1 MATASLNPGVAN
13 LDAKKERAMKRWTL
27 LLVAAML
34 AMSAPAF
41 SPGPAFSED
50 KVVHFSSINGQTGQ
64 SAAYGSKVI
73 EGVNLAA
80 KTINDA
86 GGFNDKCGT
95 HYKLKIT
102 TGDMAN
108 SREQAVSLLRQA
120 VSDASVLAVIG
131 PSPSTGYVPMVPV
144 AGQLKIAVIATGSA
158 APIKEWNP
166 WAFRLNTVSKVA
178 APAVMRTL
186 KGKFDLKRVALI
198 YDVTQDGQRGEA
210 ELIRNAAKDVGYEV
224 AAFEAFRA
232 GDNDFRPQLSKIKA
246 AKPDWIGIY
255 GATPELAKVVN
266 QMAELGIKAG
276 MITGFGTFNDPVAWD
291 LTEGRVKSGYSWS
304 AYFALEDPARPEVG
318 KMVQAFKKEYGHD
331 PTLYSFYGWDAVHVF
346 VEAVRRACTAT
357 DREKF
362 RQALNTI
369 DNFAILSGN
378 ATFKNP
384 PDGENLTAA
393 VIVNQ
398 TTGRGAFEV
407 VK

>member
-1 MATASLNPGVAN
+1 
-13 LDAKKERAMKRWTL
+13 MKRFV
-27 LLVAAML
+27 LVALMFVAV
-34 AMSAPAF
+34 PA
-41 SPGPAFSED
+41 AAQE
-50 KVVHFSSINGQTGQ
+50 KVIHFSSINGQTGQ

-80 KTINDA
+80 KVIDDA
-86 GGFNDKCGT
+86 GGFADRCGSK
-95 HYKLKIT
+95 YKVKVT

-120 VSDASVLAVIG
+120 AADATVLAVVG

-144 AGQLKIAVIATGSA
+144 AGQLKIPVIATGSA

-166 WAFRLNTVSKVA
+166 WSFRLNTTSKVA
-178 APAVMRTL
+178 APGMMKTL
-186 KGKFDLKRVALI
+186 KTKFDTKHIALI

-210 ELIRNAAKDVGYEV
+210 ELIRNSAKEIGYDVV
-224 AAFEAFRA
+224 AFEAFRA

-246 AKPDWIGIY
+246 TKADWVAIY

-266 QMAELGIKAG
+266 QMAELGIKAN
-276 MITGFGTFNDPVAWD
+276 IVTGFGTFNDPVVWD
-291 LTEGRVKSGYSWS
+291 LTEGKVKGGYSWS
-304 AYFALEDPARPEVG
+304 AYFALEDPARPEIA
-318 KMVQAFKKEYGHD
+318 KMVQLYKKEYGHD
-331 PTLYSFYGWDAVHVF
+331 PTLYSFYGWDALNVY
-346 VEAVRRACTAT
+346 VEAAKRACTAT

-369 DNFAILSGN
+369 DNFTTLSGK

-384 PDGENLTAA
+384 PDGENLSAA

-398 TTGRGAFEV
+398 TTGRGMFEAL
-407 VK
+407 K

>member
-1 MATASLNPGVAN
+1 
-13 LDAKKERAMKRWTL
+13 MKRWIPL
-27 LLVAAML
+27 LLAAVL
-34 AMSAPAF
+34 AVTAPA
-41 SPGPAFSED
+41 SSQE

-64 SAAYGSKVI
+64 SAPYGSKVI

-86 GGFNDKCGT
+86 GGFSDKCGT
-95 HYKLKIT
+95 RYKLKIT

-120 VSDASVLAVIG
+120 AGDSTVLAVIA

-144 AGQLKIAVIATGSA
+144 AGQLKIPIIATGSA

-166 WAFRLNTVSKVA
+166 WAFRINTVSKVA
-178 APAVMRTL
+178 VPAFMRTL
-186 KGKFDLKRVALI
+186 KAKFDVKRIALI

-210 ELIRNAAKDVGYEV
+210 EFIRNAAKDVGYDV
-224 AAFEAFRA
+224 VAFEAFRA

-246 AKPDWIGIY
+246 TKPDWVGIY

-266 QMAELGIKAG
+266 QMTELAMKAEIF
-276 MITGFGTFNDPVAWD
+276 TGFGTFNDPVAWD
-291 LTEGRVKSGYSWS
+291 LTEGRVKGGYSWS
-304 AYFALEDPARPEVG
+304 AYFALEDPARPEVE
-318 KMVQAFKKEYGHD
+318 KMVQAYKKAYGHD
-331 PTLYSFYGWDAVHVF
+331 PTLYSFYGWDAVHVY
-346 VEAVRRACTAT
+346 VEAVKRACTVT

-369 DNFAILSGN
+369 DNVPGLSGK

-384 PDGENLTAA
+384 PEGENLTAA

-398 TTGRGAFEV
+398 TTGRGAFAPL
-407 VK
+407 K

>member
-1 MATASLNPGVAN
+1 VVARVNPAVN
-13 LDAKKERAMKRWTL
+13 KERVMTRFTP
-27 LLVAAML
+27 LLVATIVSMTTPAL
-34 AMSAPAF
+34 AQ
-41 SPGPAFSED
+41 D

-80 KTINDA
+80 KTINEA
-86 GGFNDKCGT
+86 GGFADKCGAR
-95 HYKLKIT
+95 YKVKIT

-120 VSDASVLAVIG
+120 ATDPSVLAVIG

-144 AGQLKIAVIATGSA
+144 AGQLKIPVMASGSA

-186 KGKFDLKRVALI
+186 KDKLDVKRVALV

-210 ELIRNAAKDVGYEV
+210 ELIKNSAKDLGYEII
-224 AAFEAFRA
+224 AFEAFRA

-291 LTEGRVKSGYSWS
+291 LTEGRVKGGYSWS
-304 AYFALEDPARPEVG
+304 AYFALEDPARPEIA
-318 KMVQAFKKEYGHD
+318 KMVQLYKKEYGHD
-331 PTLYSFYGWDAVHVF
+331 PTLYSFYGWDAVHVY
-346 VEAVRRACTAT
+346 VEATKRACTAT
-357 DREKF
+357 DRDKF

-369 DNFAILSGN
+369 DNVPTLSGK

-384 PDGENLTAA
+384 PDGENLSAA

-398 TTGRGAFEV
+398 TTGRGTFEP

>member
-1 MATASLNPGVAN
+1 
-13 LDAKKERAMKRWTL
+13 MKRFVL
-27 LLVAAML
+27 MVLVFAA
-34 AMSAPAF
+34 APAF
-41 SPGPAFSED
+41 AQE

-73 EGVNLAA
+73 EGVNLATKA
-80 KTINDA
+80 INEA
-86 GGFNDKCGT
+86 GGFSDRCGGKYT
-95 HYKLKIT
+95 VKVT

-120 VSDASVLAVIG
+120 AGDSTVLAVIA

-144 AGQLKIAVIATGSA
+144 AAQLKIPIMSTGSA

-166 WAFRLNTVSKVA
+166 WAFRLNTTSKAA
-178 APAVMRTL
+178 APGMMKAL
-186 KGKFDLKRVALI
+186 KTKLNLKQIALI

-210 ELIRNAAKDVGYEV
+210 ELIRNSAKEIGYDV

-246 AKPDWIGIY
+246 TKAEWLGIY

-266 QMAELGIKAG
+266 QMAELGIKASVV
-276 MITGFGTFNDPVAWD
+276 TGFGTFNDPVAWD
-291 LTEGRVKSGYSWS
+291 LTEGKVKGGYSWS
-304 AYFALEDPARPEVG
+304 AYFALDDPARPEIA
-318 KMVQAFKKEYGHD
+318 KMVQVYKKEYGHD
-331 PTLYSFYGWDAVHVF
+331 PTLYSFYGWDALHVY
-346 VEAVRRACTAT
+346 VEAAKRACTAT

-369 DNFAILSGN
+369 DNVPTLSGK

-384 PDGENLTAA
+384 PDGENLSAA

-398 TTGRGAFEV
+398 TTGRGTFEAL
-407 VK
+407 K

>member
-1 MATASLNPGVAN
+1 
-13 LDAKKERAMKRWTL
+13 MKRFVL
-27 LLVAAML
+27 AALMVVAL
-34 AMSAPAF
+34 PAV
-41 SPGPAFSED
+41 AQE

-80 KTINDA
+80 KAINDA
-86 GGFNDKCGT
+86 GGVADRCGGK
-95 HYKLKIT
+95 YKVKVT

-120 VSDASVLAVIG
+120 AADSTVLAVVG

-144 AGQLKIAVIATGSA
+144 AGQLKIPVIATGSA

-166 WAFRLNTVSKVA
+166 WAFRLNTTSKVA
-178 APAVMRTL
+178 APGMMKTL
-186 KGKFDLKRVALI
+186 KAKLDIKHVALI

-210 ELIRNAAKDVGYEV
+210 ELIRNSAKEIGYDV

-246 AKPDWIGIY
+246 SKADAIGIY

-266 QMAELGIKAG
+266 QMAELGIKAN
-276 MITGFGTFNDPVAWD
+276 IVTGFGTFNDPVVWD
-291 LTEGRVKSGYSWS
+291 LTEGKVKGGYSWS
-304 AYFALEDPARPEVG
+304 AYFALEDPARPDIA
-318 KMVQAFKKEYGHD
+318 KMVQIYKKEYGHD
-331 PTLYSFYGWDAVHVF
+331 PTLYSFYGWDALNVY
-346 VEAVRRACTAT
+346 VEAAKRACTAT

-369 DNFAILSGN
+369 ENFPTLSGK

-384 PDGENLTAA
+384 PDGENLSAA

-398 TTGRGAFEV
+398 TTGRGTFEAL
-407 VK
+407 K

>member
-1 MATASLNPGVAN
+1 
-13 LDAKKERAMKRWTL
+13 MKRWMSL
-27 LLVAAML
+27 LAAAIGAL
-34 AMSAPAF
+34 TVPAI
-41 SPGPAFSED
+41 AQD

-80 KTINDA
+80 KTITEA
-86 GGFNDKCGT
+86 GGFADKCNN

-120 VSDASVLAVIG
+120 ASDASVLAVIG

-144 AGQLKIAVIATGSA
+144 AGQLKIPVIATGSA

-178 APAVMRTL
+178 APAVMKSL
-186 KGKFDLKRVALI
+186 KAKFDVKRVALI

-210 ELIRNAAKDVGYEV
+210 ELIRNSAKEVGYEV
-224 AAFEAFRA
+224 VAFEAFRA

-246 AKPDWIGIY
+246 VKPDWIGVY
-255 GATPELAKVVN
+255 GPTPELTKIVN

-291 LTEGRVKSGYSWS
+291 LTEGRVKGGYSWS

-318 KMVQAFKKEYGHD
+318 QMVQAYKREYGHD
-331 PTLYSFYGWDAVHVF
+331 PTLYSFYGWDALHVY
-346 VEAVRRACTAT
+346 VEAAKRACTAT
-357 DREKF
+357 DRDRF
-362 RQALNTI
+362 RQALNSI
-369 DNFAILSGN
+369 DNFPTLSGK

-384 PDGENLTAA
+384 PDGENLSAA

-398 TTGRGAFEV
+398 TTGRGIFEAL
-407 VK
+407 K

>member
-1 MATASLNPGVAN
+1 
-13 LDAKKERAMKRWTL
+13 MKRFV
-27 LLVAAML
+27 LVALMLVAM
-34 AMSAPAF
+34 PAF
-41 SPGPAFSED
+41 AQE

-86 GGFNDKCGT
+86 GGFTDRCGGK
-95 HYKLKIT
+95 YKVKVT

-120 VSDASVLAVIG
+120 AADASVLAVIA

-144 AGQLKIAVIATGSA
+144 AGQLKIPIMSTGSA
-158 APIKEWNP
+158 APIKEWNA
-166 WAFRLNTVSKVA
+166 WSFRLNTTSKAA
-178 APAVMRTL
+178 APGMMKAL
-186 KGKFDLKRVALI
+186 KAKLDLKHVALI

-210 ELIRNAAKDVGYEV
+210 ELIRNSAKEIGYDVV
-224 AAFEAFRA
+224 AFEAFRA

-246 AKPDWIGIY
+246 TKADWIGIY

-266 QMAELGIKAG
+266 QMAELAIKAN
-276 MITGFGTFNDPVAWD
+276 IVTGFGTFNDPVVWD
-291 LTEGRVKSGYSWS
+291 LTEGKVKGGYSWS
-304 AYFALEDPARPEVG
+304 AYFALEDPARPDIA
-318 KMVQAFKKEYGHD
+318 KMVQIYKKEYGHD
-331 PTLYSFYGWDAVHVF
+331 PTLYSFYGWDALNVY
-346 VEAVRRACTAT
+346 VETVKRACTAT

-362 RQALNTI
+362 RQVLNTI
-369 DNFAILSGN
+369 DNVPTLSGK

-384 PDGENLTAA
+384 PDGENLSAA

-398 TTGRGAFEV
+398 TTGRGTFDAL
-407 VK
+407 K

>member
-1 MATASLNPGVAN
+1 MRRFVLAA
-13 LDAKKERAMKRWTL
+13 
-27 LLVAAML
+27 LVFAA
-34 AMSAPAF
+34 APAF
-41 SPGPAFSED
+41 AQE

-80 KTINDA
+80 KTINEG
-86 GGFNDKCGT
+86 GGFSDRCGGKYT
-95 HYKLKIT
+95 VKVT

-120 VSDASVLAVIG
+120 AGDATVLAVIA

-144 AGQLKIAVIATGSA
+144 AAQLKIPIMSTGSA

-166 WAFRLNTVSKVA
+166 WGFRLNTTSKAA
-178 APAVMRTL
+178 APGMMKAL
-186 KGKFDLKRVALI
+186 KAKLNLKQIALI

-210 ELIRNAAKDVGYEV
+210 ELIRNSAKEIGYDV

-246 AKPDWIGIY
+246 TKAEWLGIY

-266 QMAELGIKAG
+266 QMAELGIKAS
-276 MITGFGTFNDPVAWD
+276 IVTGFGTFNDPVAWD
-291 LTEGRVKSGYSWS
+291 LTEGKVKGGYSWS
-304 AYFALEDPARPEVG
+304 AYFALEDPARPEIA
-318 KMVQAFKKEYGHD
+318 KMVQVYKKEYGHD
-331 PTLYSFYGWDAVHVF
+331 ATLYSFYGWDALHVY
-346 VEAVRRACTAT
+346 VEAAKRACTAT

-369 DNFAILSGN
+369 DNFPTLSGK

-384 PDGENLTAA
+384 PDGENLSAA

-398 TTGRGAFEV
+398 TTGRGTFETL
-407 VK
+407 K

>member
-1 MATASLNPGVAN
+1 MNRSLA
-13 LDAKKERAMKRWTL
+13 L
-27 LLVAAML
+27 LLGLLLCAVAPVVAQ
-34 AMSAPAF
+34 
-41 SPGPAFSED
+41 E

-64 SAAYGSKVI
+64 SAAYGAKVI

-80 KTINDA
+80 KVINEG
-86 GGFNDKCGT
+86 GGFADSCGGK
-95 HYKLKIT
+95 YKVKIT

-120 VSDASVLAVIG
+120 AGDATVLAVIA
-131 PSPSTGYVPMVPV
+131 PSPSTGFVPMVPV
-144 AGQLKIAVIATGSA
+144 AGQLKVPIMSTGSA
-158 APIKEWNP
+158 APVKEWNP
-166 WAFRLNTVSKVA
+166 YAFRLNTTSKAA
-178 APAVMRTL
+178 APSLMKTLRT
-186 KGKFDLKRVALI
+186 KFDVKRIALI

-210 ELIRNAAKDVGYEV
+210 ELIRNGAKDGGYEV

-246 AKPDWIGIY
+246 TKTEWIGIY

-266 QMAELGIKAG
+266 QMAELGFKAN
-276 MITGFGTFNDPVAWD
+276 MLTGFGTFNDPVAWD
-291 LTEGRVKSGYSWS
+291 LTEGKVKGGYSWS
-304 AYFALEDPARPEVG
+304 AYFALEDPARPEIA
-318 KMVQAFKKEYGHD
+318 KMVQLYKKEYSHD
-331 PTLYSFYGWDAVHVF
+331 PTLYSFYGWDAVHVYT
-346 VEAVRRACTAT
+346 EAVKRACTAT

-369 DNFAILSGN
+369 DNVATLSGK

-384 PDGENLTAA
+384 PDGENNSAA

-398 TTGRGAFEV
+398 TTGRGTFEP

>member
-1 MATASLNPGVAN
+1 
-13 LDAKKERAMKRWTL
+13 MKRFV
-27 LLVAAML
+27 LVALMFVAVPVV
-34 AMSAPAF
+34 AQ
-41 SPGPAFSED
+41 E

-80 KTINDA
+80 KAINDA
-86 GGFNDKCGT
+86 GGFPDRCSGR
-95 HYKLKIT
+95 YKVKVT

-120 VSDASVLAVIG
+120 AADSTVLAVVG

-144 AGQLKIAVIATGSA
+144 AGQLKIPVIATGSA

-166 WAFRLNTVSKVA
+166 WSFRLNTTSKVA
-178 APAVMRTL
+178 APGMMKTL
-186 KGKFDLKRVALI
+186 KANFDLKHVALI

-210 ELIRNAAKDVGYEV
+210 ELIHNSAKEIGYDVV
-224 AAFEAFRA
+224 AFEAFRA

-246 AKPDWIGIY
+246 TKADWIGVY

-266 QMAELGIKAG
+266 QMAELGIKAN
-276 MITGFGTFNDPVAWD
+276 IVTGFGTFNDPVVWD
-291 LTEGRVKSGYSWS
+291 LTEGKVKGGYSWS
-304 AYFALEDPARPEVG
+304 AYFALEDRARPDIA
-318 KMVQAFKKEYGHD
+318 KMVQIYKKEYGHD
-331 PTLYSFYGWDAVHVF
+331 PTLYSFYGWDALNVY
-346 VEAVRRACTAT
+346 VEAAKRACAAT

-369 DNFAILSGN
+369 DNLPTLSGK

-384 PDGENLTAA
+384 PDGENLSAA

-398 TTGRGAFEV
+398 TTGRGTFETL
-407 VK
+407 K

>member
-1 MATASLNPGVAN
+1 
-13 LDAKKERAMKRWTL
+13 MKRWTP
-27 LLVAAML
+27 LLVPAML
-34 AMSAPAF
+34 AVTAPAF
-41 SPGPAFSED
+41 SQE

-64 SAAYGSKVI
+64 SAPYGSKVI
-73 EGVNLAA
+73 EGVNLAG

-86 GGFNDKCGT
+86 GGFTDRCGT

-120 VSDASVLAVIG
+120 AGDSTVLAVIA

-144 AGQLKIAVIATGSA
+144 AGQLKIPIIATGSA

-166 WAFRLNTVSKVA
+166 WAFRINTVSKVA
-178 APAVMRTL
+178 VPSFMRTL
-186 KGKFDLKRVALI
+186 KAKFDVKRVAII

-210 ELIRNAAKDVGYEV
+210 EFIRNSAKDIGYEIV
-224 AAFEAFRA
+224 AFEAFRA

-246 AKPDWIGIY
+246 TKPDWVGIY

-266 QMAELGIKAG
+266 QMAELAIKAE
-276 MITGFGTFNDPVAWD
+276 IFTGFGTFNDPVAWD

-304 AYFALEDPARPEVG
+304 AYFALEDPTRPEVG
-318 KMVQAFKKEYGHD
+318 KMVQAYKKEYGHD
-331 PTLYSFYGWDAVHVF
+331 PTLYSFYGWDAAHVY
-346 VEAVRRACTAT
+346 VETVKRSCTST

-362 RQALNTI
+362 RDALNTI
-369 DNFAILSGN
+369 DNFPALSGK

-384 PDGENLTAA
+384 PEGENLTAA
-393 VIVNQ
+393 VIVNR
-398 TTGRGAFEV
+398 TTGRGAFEP

>member
-1 MATASLNPGVAN
+1 
-13 LDAKKERAMKRWTL
+13 MKRFVL
-27 LLVAAML
+27 AALMVVAV
-34 AMSAPAF
+34 PAV
-41 SPGPAFSED
+41 AQE

-80 KTINDA
+80 KAINDT
-86 GGFNDKCGT
+86 GGVADRCGGK
-95 HYKLKIT
+95 YKVKVT

-120 VSDASVLAVIG
+120 AADSTVLAVVG

-144 AGQLKIAVIATGSA
+144 AGQLKIPVIATGSA

-166 WAFRLNTVSKVA
+166 WAFRLNTTSKVA
-178 APAVMRTL
+178 APGMMKTL
-186 KGKFDLKRVALI
+186 KAKLDIKHVALI

-210 ELIRNAAKDVGYEV
+210 ELIRNSAKEIGYDV

-246 AKPDWIGIY
+246 SKADAIGIY

-266 QMAELGIKAG
+266 QMAELGIKAN
-276 MITGFGTFNDPVAWD
+276 IVTGFGTFNDPVVWD
-291 LTEGRVKSGYSWS
+291 LTEGKVKGGYSWS
-304 AYFALEDPARPEVG
+304 AYFALEDPARPDIA
-318 KMVQAFKKEYGHD
+318 KMVQIYKKEYGHD
-331 PTLYSFYGWDAVHVF
+331 PTLYSFYGWDALNVY
-346 VEAVRRACTAT
+346 VEAAKRACTAT

-369 DNFAILSGN
+369 ENFPTLSGK

-384 PDGENLTAA
+384 PDGENLSAA

-398 TTGRGAFEV
+398 TTGRGTFEAL
-407 VK
+407 K

>member
-1 MATASLNPGVAN
+1 
-13 LDAKKERAMKRWTL
+13 MKRFL
-27 LLVAAML
+27 LMALVFAA
-34 AMSAPAF
+34 APAF
-41 SPGPAFSED
+41 AQE

-73 EGVNLAA
+73 EGVNLATKA
-80 KTINDA
+80 INEA
-86 GGFNDKCGT
+86 GGFSDRCGGKYT
-95 HYKLKIT
+95 VKVT

-120 VSDASVLAVIG
+120 AGDSTVLAVIA

-144 AGQLKIAVIATGSA
+144 AAQLKIPIMSTGSA

-166 WAFRLNTVSKVA
+166 WAFRLNTTSKAA
-178 APAVMRTL
+178 APGMMKAL
-186 KGKFDLKRVALI
+186 KTKLNLKQIALI

-210 ELIRNAAKDVGYEV
+210 ELIRNSAKEIGYDV

-246 AKPDWIGIY
+246 TKAEWLGIY

-266 QMAELGIKAG
+266 QMAELGIKAS
-276 MITGFGTFNDPVAWD
+276 IVTGFGTFNDPVAWD
-291 LTEGRVKSGYSWS
+291 LTEGKVKGGYSWS
-304 AYFALEDPARPEVG
+304 AYFALDDPARPEIA
-318 KMVQAFKKEYGHD
+318 KMVQVYKKEYGHD
-331 PTLYSFYGWDAVHVF
+331 PTLYSFYGWDALHVY
-346 VEAVRRACTAT
+346 VEAAKRACTAT

-369 DNFAILSGN
+369 DNVPTLSGK

-384 PDGENLTAA
+384 PDGENLSAA

-398 TTGRGAFEV
+398 TTGRGTFEAL
-407 VK
+407 K

>member
-1 MATASLNPGVAN
+1 
-13 LDAKKERAMKRWTL
+13 MKRFVL
-27 LLVAAML
+27 AALMVVAV
-34 AMSAPAF
+34 PAV
-41 SPGPAFSED
+41 AQE

-80 KTINDA
+80 KAINDA
-86 GGFNDKCGT
+86 GGVADRCGGK
-95 HYKLKIT
+95 YKVKVT

-120 VSDASVLAVIG
+120 AADSTVLAVVG

-144 AGQLKIAVIATGSA
+144 AGQLKIPVIATGSA

-166 WAFRLNTVSKVA
+166 WAFRLNTTSKVA
-178 APAVMRTL
+178 APGMMKTL
-186 KGKFDLKRVALI
+186 KAKLDIKHVALI

-210 ELIRNAAKDVGYEV
+210 ELIRNSAKEIGYDV

-246 AKPDWIGIY
+246 SKADAIGIY

-266 QMAELGIKAG
+266 QMAELGIKAN
-276 MITGFGTFNDPVAWD
+276 IVTGFGTFNDPVVWD
-291 LTEGRVKSGYSWS
+291 LTEGKVKGGYSWS
-304 AYFALEDPARPEVG
+304 AYFALEDPARPDIA
-318 KMVQAFKKEYGHD
+318 KMVQIYKKEYGHD
-331 PTLYSFYGWDAVHVF
+331 PTLYSFYGWDALNVY
-346 VEAVRRACTAT
+346 VEAAKRACTAT

-369 DNFAILSGN
+369 ENFPTLSGK

-384 PDGENLTAA
+384 PDGENLSAA

-398 TTGRGAFEV
+398 TTGRGTFEAL
-407 VK
+407 K